1 MIAGVTLSIT
11 ATNAGAVPLPCANPD
26 TSHTNTIIGMF
37 VIDGFS
43 SSGTY
48 GEYLTIG
55 EVSELDFRNE
65 CKNYT
70 NFRKVFREN
79 VKTKHDLCS
88 GIGEECEYS
97 GSAGCGTRDGANSG
111 SAINNNGPFYFF
123 YLCWLWNRFRSCWK
137 RVTLCNSRFS
147 SFYFFQKR
155 IGIIAN

>member
-70 NFRKVFREN
+70 NFRKVFRERI
-79 VKTKHDLCS
+79 KTVHDYCS
-88 GIGEECEYS
+88 GIGEKCEYS
-97 GSAGCGTRDGANSG
+97 GSAGCGIEG
-111 SAINNNGPFYFF
+111 STM
-123 YLCWLWNRFRSCWK
+123 YLSCECDIQF
-137 RVTLCNSRFS
+137 TYCTETSTSRALEEKFESQGKGS
-147 SFYFFQKR
+147 SSEK
-155 IGIIAN
+155 